1 MRNSYCNIND
11 CGKDLTDRCQGF
23 KNPLYVPSR
32 GEYLDSLDE
41 IEMLK
46 ELQSIR
52 KECPQYEEYY
62 KENVMTPI
70 QLQKVTEIETDWRK
84 IPVCIAKPHAYMVFW

>member
-1 MRNSYCNIND
+1 MRNTYCNVND

-52 KECPQYEEYY
+52 KECPQYEKYY

-70 QLQKVTEIETDWRK
+70 QHQKVTEIETDWRK
-84 IPVCIAKPHAYMVFW
+84 IPNCIEKPHRYMVFW